1 MRGPGRLL
9 LLFVL
14 LSLPLANLRAREASL
29 ADLLA
34 GDERF
39 STFLLLAGEAGLLDF
54 LATEGPMVLH
64 APVNEAFA
72 DLPDFVPAWLLDHP
86 AALGELLRFHV
97 ETRNPAGAATGAA
110 GHGAGGQRVED
121 AWVIAPELRAGNGV
135 LRAIDRLLLPPQ
147 ELEVV
152 VPAFVEGSII
162 SAGSSTVLLLSEV
175 IAARFRREG
184 YRGGDVSVYSIG
196 TGAGFERFCTEGI
209 TDIAN
214 ASRPVTDT
222 ERKKCEAIGR
232 QPFPLQVGTDLLVV
246 VVNSGNVFADDLGLT
261 QLARLFSTADTWQDV
276 DPAWPAQAVER
287 FIPGSDSGSFDYF
300 VEALFDG
307 DRGPVLGAARSSVSG
322 DFNVLAHGVAGNP
335 YAVGFLG
342 YAAYKANRHRLNAVA
357 IEGVTPQAAGVSD
370 GSYPLARSLLLYSA
384 PGIIAGRPQVGEF
397 LSYYLRVVEEE
408 IEAAGYFPADAQV
421 LNRSRL
427 ILKAAIGD

>member
-1 MRGPGRLL
+1 MRRRGRLL
-9 LLFVL
+9 FLVFVL
-14 LSLPLANLRAREASL
+14 TLPLASLQAREASL

-39 STFLLLAGEAGLLDF
+39 STFHLLAGEAGLLDI
-54 LATEGPMVLH
+54 LAGEGPMTLY

-72 DLPDFVPAWLLDHP
+72 DLPAFVPAWLLEHP

-97 ETRNPAGAATGAA
+97 VAREPGNAATDA
-110 GHGAGGQRVED
+110 RSRKVED
-121 AWVIAPELRAGNGV
+121 AWIVAPYLNAGNGV
-135 LRAIDRLLLPPQ
+135 LRAIDRVLLPPQ

-152 VPAFVEGSII
+152 VPAFVEGNII
-162 SAGSSTVLLLSEV
+162 SAGSSTVFLLSEV

-184 YRGGDVSVYSIG
+184 YRGGNVSVYSIG

-209 TDIAN
+209 TDVAN

-222 ERKKCEAIGR
+222 ERKRCQAIGR
-232 QPFPLQVGTDLLVV
+232 ELFPLQVGTDLLVV
-246 VVNSGNVFADDLGLT
+246 VVNSGNHFADDLSLT

-287 FIPGSDSGSFDYF
+287 FIPGNDSGSFDFF
-300 VEALFDG
+300 VEALFDR
-307 DRGPVLGAARSSVSG
+307 DQGPVLGAARSNVSG
-322 DFNVLAHGVAGNP
+322 NFNVLAHGVAGNP

-342 YAAYKANRHRLNAVA
+342 YAAYKANRHRLKAVA
-357 IEGVTPQAAGVSD
+357 IEGVAPQADRLSD
-370 GSYPLARSLLLYSA
+370 GSYPLARPLLLYSA

-397 LSYYLRVVEEE
+397 LSYYLTVVDEE
-408 IEAAGYFPADAQV
+408 IEKTGYFPADAQV

>member
-1 MRGPGRLL
+1 M
-9 LLFVL
+9 
-14 LSLPLANLRAREASL
+14 
-29 ADLLA
+29 
-34 GDERF
+34 
-39 STFLLLAGEAGLLDF
+39 
-54 LATEGPMVLH
+54 
-64 APVNEAFA
+64 
-72 DLPDFVPAWLLDHP
+72 
-86 AALGELLRFHV
+86 
-97 ETRNPAGAATGAA
+97 
-110 GHGAGGQRVED
+110 
-121 AWVIAPELRAGNGV
+121 

-152 VPAFVEGSII
+152 VPAFVEGSIV
-162 SAGSSTVLLLSEV
+162 SAGSSTVFLLSEV

-196 TGAGFERFCTEGI
+196 TGAGFERFCGEGI
-209 TDIAN
+209 TDVAN
-214 ASRPVTDT
+214 ASRPVTDG

-232 QPFPLQVGTDLLVV
+232 EPFPLQVGTDLLVV
-246 VVNSGNVFADDLGLT
+246 VVNSGNAFADDLSLT

-287 FIPGSDSGSFDYF
+287 FIPGSDRGSFDYF
-300 VEALFDG
+300 VERVFDG

-335 YAVGFLG
+335 HAVGFLG
-342 YAAYKANRHRLNAVA
+342 YAAYQANRHRLNAVA
-357 IEGVTPQAAGVSD
+357 IGGVAPQAAQVAD
-370 GSYPLARSLLLYSA
+370 GSYPLARALLLYSA

-397 LSYYLRVVEEE
+397 LSYYLSVVDEE
-408 IEAAGYFPADAQV
+408 IETAGYFPADAQV